1 MDAGQGPGGG
11 PGGQRSDE
19 TPLAGDNAA
28 NAKAAA
34 LAKLPGSTVVRV
46 ETDADGGAYEAH
58 VTKADGSPATIIFDK
73 EFNVMEVQE
82 R

>member
-1 MDAGQGPGGG
+1 MGGPRGHGA

-19 TPLAGDNAA
+19 TPLTGDTAA
-28 NAKAAA
+28 KAKAAA
-34 LAKLPGSTVVRV
+34 VAKLPGSTVVRV

-58 VTKADGSPATIIFDK
+58 VTKSDGSPATVIFDAN
-73 EFNVMEVQE
+73 FTVTEVHE